1 MSKPKVQKAMKIAP
15 DNYYDMVGSVEKD
28 KKIKHSE
35 VFGKGTGKP
44 TGKKSTA
51 KKPTAKKSTGKKPTG
66 KKPTGK
72 ATKNQVPKGS
82 HRMPDGTIMKDSDM
96 PKKNKKKQTKK
107 KY

>member
-1 MSKPKVQKAMKIAP
+1 MPKAMKIAP

-44 TGKKSTA
+44 TGKK
-51 KKPTAKKSTGKKPTG
+51 PTGKKPTG
-66 KKPTGK
+66 KKPTAKG
-72 ATKNQVPKGS
+72 TKKRVPKGS

>member
-1 MSKPKVQKAMKIAP
+1 MPKPMKIAP

-44 TGKKSTA
+44 TGKK
-51 KKPTAKKSTGKKPTG
+51 PTG
-66 KKPTGK
+66 KG
-72 ATKNQVPKGS
+72 TKKRVPKGS

>member
-1 MSKPKVQKAMKIAP
+1 MPKPMKIAP

-35 VFGKGTGKP
+35 VFGKGTGK
-44 TGKKSTA
+44 
-51 KKPTAKKSTGKKPTG
+51 KPTG
-66 KKPTGK
+66 KKPTAKG
-72 ATKNQVPKGS
+72 TKKRVPKGS

-107 KY
+107 NIS

>member
-1 MSKPKVQKAMKIAP
+1 MPKPMKIAP

-35 VFGKGTGKP
+35 VFGKGT
-44 TGKKSTA
+44 KKR
-51 KKPTAKKSTGKKPTG
+51 
-66 KKPTGK
+66 
-72 ATKNQVPKGS
+72 VPKGS